1 MVYLF
6 YGTEN
11 FFIDQEIQKLKKQY
25 QIEDINMSHYDFD
38 HTSIDEILE
47 DANTFSLFETNKMI
61 IVDHMNLFSNV
72 VKKTVSDEDIK
83 KLEEYLLNF
92 NPNTHL
98 IFKNDKVNQTKKIT
112 KLVKQKGVLKDCST
126 TTNLSNIV
134 KDLCAGY
141 DIDSAAIL
149 ELTKRVGNNVFML
162 QQECQKLKSYKIEEK
177 KITVDDIKELVH
189 KTLDLDIF
197 HFIDT
202 IIHRKK
208 EEAMEIYE
216 EMLLYNEEPIKII
229 VMLANQFRLMYQAK
243 IMSKK
248 GYREADIAKELNVHP
263 YPVKLALQKSREY
276 NTERLLA
283 ILDELSCLDYQIKS
297 GKIEKKLALD
307 LFILGL

>member
-6 YGTEN
+6 YGTEK
-11 FFIDQEIQKLKKQY
+11 FFIDQEIQKLKDKY
-25 QIEDINMSHYDFD
+25 QIEDINISQYDFEN
-38 HTSIDEILE
+38 TTVDEILE
-47 DANTFSLFETNKMI
+47 DANTFSLFEPNKMI
-61 IVDHMNLFSNV
+61 IVDHMNLVANV
-72 VKKTVSDEDIK
+72 TKKTVSDEDIK
-83 KLEEYLLNF
+83 KLEAYVSNF

-112 KLVKQKGVLKDCST
+112 KLIKQKGILKDCNSSN
-126 TTNLSNIV
+126 NLNSIV
-134 KDLCAGY
+134 KELCSGY
-141 DIDSAAIL
+141 EIDSMATT
-149 ELTKRVGNNVFML
+149 ELTKRVGNNIL
-162 QQECQKLKSYKIEEK
+162 ILEQECNKLKLYKLDDK
-177 KITVDDIKELVH
+177 TITLDDVKELVH

-202 IIHRKK
+202 IINRRK

-243 IMSKK
+243 VMTSK

-263 YPVKLALQKSREY
+263 YPVKLALQKSRGY
-276 NTERLLA
+276 DLERLLA
-283 ILDELSCLDYQIKS
+283 ILDELSNLDYQIKS
-297 GKIEKKLALD
+297 GKIEKTLALD